1 MKSLLFFLT
10 LLFSMGLHSQNLTMA
25 TVEPLK
31 LSEQELLSLPLSEL
45 KSIEKSLL
53 SQYSVMTKYIELT
66 NDKVIKKPYI
76 KISYNKTSYIDNI
89 LSAQKWINSNADTVN
104 NTIKIASSK
113 AQPVKI
119 FISKTKLKDDVY
131 ECEALPILIN
141 MHLGEIHRYALSCDT
156 GNRAKPQLETT
167 LILGYSLNYKL
178 KNLSTK
184 VMDINPLSIDAEIIQ
199 MDLDNTNK
207 IDLNATISVI
217 NQQR

>member
-1 MKSLLFFLT
+1 MKPLLFFLT
-10 LLFSMGLHSQNLTMA
+10 LLFNMELHSQNLTMA
-25 TVEPLK
+25 TVTPLK
-31 LSEQELLSLPLSEL
+31 LSKQELLSLPLSDL

-89 LSAQKWINSNADTVN
+89 LSAQKWINTNTDTVN
-104 NTIKIASSK
+104 NTIKVAVSK
-113 AQPVKI
+113 SQPVKI
-119 FISKTKLKDDVY
+119 FISKTTLKDDAY

-156 GNRAKPQLETT
+156 GNRTKPQLETT

-178 KNLSTK
+178 KSLNTK
-184 VMDINPLSIDAEIIQ
+184 ILDVDPLSDDPKTIQ
-199 MDLDNTNK
+199 MSLENTNK
-207 IDLNATISVI
+207 IDLNATISLR
-217 NQQR
+217 N